1 MYAIETDNLKKIFG
15 TFTALKGISLEV
27 PQGVC
32 YGLLGL
38 NGAGKTTTIKCIL
51 GLLRPTGG
59 TITVFG
65 EKRTIKTNRYIGYL
79 PERVEYHKHIT
90 IRDFLAY
97 IGLLNLLPRYEIKKQ
112 TEDLLEFVGLGGW
125 GDSPIGTLS
134 AGMKQRLGFAQSLM
148 GNPKLIILDEPTS
161 NLDPVGRDEMLN
173 KIKTVVNQGITV
185 FVSSHI
191 LSEIERVSEYI
202 GIIADGHVLVQGALK
217 DIKKETVM
225 SKTPTIEIVVNDPS
239 KLISVLEEINYIS
252 NIMRS
257 EFTILVETTD
267 IAQLGKDIPK
277 ILVDN
282 NLELIKYSPPISGL
296 QELFLKIVEE
306 TAHAKA

>member
-1 MYAIETDNLKKIFG
+1 MYAIETDNLKKVFG
-15 TFTALKGISLEV
+15 TYTALKGISLKV
-27 PQGVC
+27 PKGVC

-59 TITVFG
+59 AITVFG

-79 PERVEYHKHIT
+79 PERVEYDKHVI

-97 IGLLNLLPRYEIKKQ
+97 VGLLNLLPKKEIRKQ
-112 TEDLLEFVGLGGW
+112 TEELLEFVGLGGW

-161 NLDPVGRDEMLN
+161 NLDPVGRDEMLH
-173 KIKTVVNQGITV
+173 KIKTVVEQGITV

-191 LSEIERVSEYI
+191 LSEIERVSDHI
-202 GIIADGHVLVQGALK
+202 GIIADGHVLVQGALN
-217 DIKKETVM
+217 DIRRETERTQAPKV
-225 SKTPTIEIVVNDPS
+225 EIVVNNPS
-239 KLISVLEEINYIS
+239 KLISVLEDINYIT

-257 EFTILVETTD
+257 DLNILVETQD
-267 IAQLGKDIPK
+267 IDQLGKDIPK
-277 ILVDN
+277 ILVEND
-282 NLELIKYSPPISGL
+282 LQLIKYSPPVSGL
-296 QELFLKIVEE
+296 QEIFLKIMEE
-306 TAHAKA
+306 TAYATR